1 MSFISPQLTDA
12 VDACGVREDEFSNC
26 IKKNVAQTPS
36 IEALSRCKAKGYK
49 RLVFKEIFTV
59 FEG

>member
-1 MSFISPQLTDA
+1 M
-12 VDACGVREDEFSNC
+12 
-26 IKKNVAQTPS
+26 QTPS

-49 RLVFKEIFTV
+49 QLVFKEIFTV